1 MTTAMVPVPLRLRV
15 TDDMHR
21 RELEYTAR
29 TGIYATLVLL
39 SLLRPV
45 LCGETGLS
53 ADELQLR
60 ETAQQC
66 SETALRRYA
75 LSSAEPAEKVAEAAF
90 DKCKEP
96 WNRFAEALG
105 RRIEASA
112 ESMEAR
118 KKCVKYKGL
127 SVPECSVT
135 GTTSVY
141 VFTSERQRFVHDAST
156 EVFDI
161 RAEAVG
167 K

>member
-1 MTTAMVPVPLRLRV
+1 MLVKSS
-15 TDDMHR
+15 DMHR

-29 TGIYATLVLL
+29 TTIYATLVLL

-45 LCGETGLS
+45 LCGEPGLS

-66 SETALRRYA
+66 SEAALRRYA
-75 LSSAEPAEKVAEAAF
+75 LSSADPAEKVAEAAF

-105 RRIEASA
+105 RRVEASA
-112 ESMEAR
+112 GMREAR
-118 KKCVKYKGL
+118 KNCVKYKGL
-127 SVPECSVT
+127 SAPECS
-135 GTTSVY
+135 GPPASFY
-141 VFTSERQRFVHDAST
+141 AFDAERKRFVHDAFT

-161 RAEAVG
+161 RAEAAG

>member
-1 MTTAMVPVPLRLRV
+1 
-15 TDDMHR
+15 MHR

-29 TGIYATLVLL
+29 TTIYAALVLL

-45 LCGETGLS
+45 LCFEPGLS
-53 ADELQLR
+53 ADELRLR

-66 SETALRRYA
+66 SEAALRRYA
-75 LSSAEPAEKVAEAAF
+75 LSSADPAEKVAEAAF

-105 RRIEASA
+105 RRVEASA
-112 ESMEAR
+112 EMREAR
-118 KKCVKYKGL
+118 KNCVKYRGL
-127 SVPECSVT
+127 SPSECS
-135 GTTSVY
+135 GPGSAFY
-141 VFTSERQRFVHDAST
+141 AFDSERKRFVHDAFT

-161 RAEAVG
+161 RAEAAG

>member
-1 MTTAMVPVPLRLRV
+1 
-15 TDDMHR
+15 
-21 RELEYTAR
+21 
-29 TGIYATLVLL
+29 
-39 SLLRPV
+39 V
-45 LCGETGLS
+45 LCGEPGLT

-75 LSSAEPAEKVAEAAF
+75 LSSADPAEKVAEAAF

-105 RRIEASA
+105 SRVDTETREAQ
-112 ESMEAR
+112 
-118 KKCVKYKGL
+118 KNCVKYRGL
-127 SVPECSVT
+127 SPWECS
-135 GTTSVY
+135 GHGSAI
-141 VFTSERQRFVHDAST
+141 VFNRERELFVRDATT

-161 RAEAVG
+161 RAEAAG

>member
-1 MTTAMVPVPLRLRV
+1 MLVKSN
-15 TDDMHR
+15 DMHR

-29 TGIYATLVLL
+29 TTIYATLVLL
-39 SLLRPV
+39 SL
-45 LCGETGLS
+45 CGEPDLS

-66 SETALRRYA
+66 SEAALRRYA
-75 LSSAEPAEKVAEAAF
+75 LSSADPAEKVAEAAF

-105 RRIEASA
+105 RRVEASVG
-112 ESMEAR
+112 MREAR
-118 KKCVKYKGL
+118 ENCVKYKGL
-127 SVPECSVT
+127 SAAECS
-135 GTTSVY
+135 GPPASFY
-141 VFTSERQRFVHDAST
+141 AFDAERKRFVHDAFT

-161 RAEAVG
+161 RAEAAG